1 MITRYTAKITYAPF
15 GLEGMTMSNVVGR
28 TRKDALALAKQT
40 MTEVGISHGMDKKVA
55 EVNAQVAK
63 IRLSKV
69 K

>member
-1 MITRYTAKITYAPF
+1 MFQAYTAKVTYGPF
-15 GLEGMTMSNVVGR
+15 GLEGITMNNVIGR
-28 TRKDALALAKQT
+28 TRKDALALARQT
-40 MTEVGISHGMDKKVA
+40 MTEVGIRHGMDKKTA